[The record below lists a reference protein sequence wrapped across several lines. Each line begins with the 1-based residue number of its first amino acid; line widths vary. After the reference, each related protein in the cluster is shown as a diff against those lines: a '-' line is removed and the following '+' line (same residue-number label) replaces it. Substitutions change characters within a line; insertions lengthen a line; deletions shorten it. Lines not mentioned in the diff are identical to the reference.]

1 MLTFLYVLHF
11 LVCFILIGVVLL
23 QRGKGQDIGASLG
36 GGSANTIFGSRGAG
50 NFLTR
55 ITTASA
61 VIFMLTSL
69 SLSYLGYKSSD
80 ARLFDESE
88 PFVPEG
94 AAVPKPAESGLEEIP
109 DASGG
114 AAAEVPAAD
123 AAAATEDEA
132 QGASGE
138 AGGLVE
144 IQAAPSTPAPA
155 DTAPAD
161 SAPGA
166 SEAPASATPQADA
179 EAEAAA
185 PSDPPADA
193 AATPTKP

>member
-1 MLTFLYVLHF
+1 MLTFLYVVHF

-23 QRGKGQDIGASLG
+23 QRGKGQDLGASLG

-94 AAVPKPAESGLEEIP
+94 VAVPRPAESGLEEIP
-109 DASGG
+109 DASAG
-114 AAAEVPAAD
+114 AAAEAPAAE
-123 AAAATEDEA
+123 AAALPAEAAPTATA
-132 QGASGE
+132 E

-144 IQAAPSTPAPA
+144 IPAAASDAAPTAEPAAPSAPPESSTATDPAADPA
-155 DTAPAD
+155 
-161 SAPGA
+161 
-166 SEAPASATPQADA
+166 
-179 EAEAAA
+179 
-185 PSDPPADA
+185 
-193 AATPTKP
+193 KP